1 MSKYSIEAYPL
12 PAPITSAQRAKLRS
26 LASDM
31 SAIIQVGKGGIND
44 TLVTTVHDALEA
56 RELIKISVLDNC
68 DYTPRDVADA
78 LSEIARAHCVGVI
91 GRKVLLY
98 RPSKDSK
105 HPIQLK

>member
-1 MSKYSIEAYPL
+1 MSKYQIEEYNV
-12 PAPITSAQRAKLRS
+12 APITSAQRAKLRS
-26 LASDM
+26 MATDM

-56 RELIKISVLDNC
+56 RELIKLTVLENC
-68 DYTPRDVADA
+68 DYTPREAADA
-78 LSEIARAHCVGVI
+78 LSEITRAHCVGVI

-98 RPSKDSK
+98 RPSKDTK